1 MLMFQDNRE
10 LVGRLKWIR
19 ILFAV
24 IFVCLCAK
32 LWSLTVVHY
41 EHYRDLAERNRIHT
55 FPQIAPRGLIYDR
68 EGRVL
73 VDNVYSFNLLLFRD
87 EVQDLEETLQF
98 LVEGLK
104 VAREDL
110 EARLRAVSSYPVFR
124 PIVVKENLSIE
135 DVAFLLAHRVEY
147 PELEVI
153 KQPRRLYR
161 YGNLG
166 AHVLGYVGKISPG
179 QLEESEFKPNR
190 PGDTVGQ
197 YGVERRYNRNLIGR
211 DGQRRVLV
219 DSRGRS
225 VQEIELTN
233 PILGGGVTLTLD
245 LDLQLEAEVQLGDDP
260 GAIIVFD
267 ARNGEILV
275 MASRPTFD
283 PNQFARTISRRE
295 WKRLIENP
303 DAPLQN
309 RVIQNAFSP
318 GSVFK
323 VVMAMAGLQRG
334 IIDERNSVDCMGGV
348 TLYNHWFHCWK
359 VGGHGQ
365 VSLREALRQS
375 CNVYFYLLAQKL
387 GIQEIAEFSRRF
399 GLGVPTG
406 IDLLGEVS
414 GLVPSERWKEEV
426 RGEPWYAGE
435 TISVAIG
442 QGPLLTTPAQLARTV
457 GIIATGTVVPLHLL
471 KDGARQLPGRTEAL
485 SVAELSPRNLQ
496 LIRDAMWSSVNEWGT
511 GHNAQVDGFQVCGKT
526 GTAQTISTAGRQH
539 LSEEATERF
548 EPNAWFV
555 GFAPLDHPEI
565 VIAVVVQ
572 RGGTGGAA
580 AAPIA
585 GEILRLYYQKYKVK
599 PAGQELAWAKG
610 REKTL

>member
-1 MLMFQDNRE
+1 MPIFQDNRE
-10 LVGRLKWIR
+10 LVGHLKWIR
-19 ILFAV
+19 ILFTV
-24 IFVCLCAK
+24 IFVFLFAK

-41 EHYRDLAERNRIHT
+41 EHYRDLAERNRIRT

-73 VDNVYSFNLLLFRD
+73 VDNVYGFSLLLFRD
-87 EVQDLEETLQF
+87 EVQNLKDTLQF

-104 VAREDL
+104 VADEDL
-110 EARLRAVSSYPVFR
+110 EARLRTASSYPVFR
-124 PIVVKENLSIE
+124 PIVVKENLSME
-135 DVAFLLAHRVEY
+135 EVAFLLAHRAER

-166 AHVLGYVGKISPG
+166 AHVLGYVGEVSPG
-179 QLEESEFKPNR
+179 QLEESEFKEHR

-197 YGVERRYNRNLIGR
+197 YGIERRYNRNLTGR
-211 DGQRRVLV
+211 DGRRRVLV

-225 VQEIELTN
+225 LGEIERTD
-233 PILGGGVTLTLD
+233 PIPGGGVTLTLD
-245 LDLQLEAEVQLGDDP
+245 LDLQLAAEAQLGDDP

-267 ARNGEILV
+267 ARNGEILA

-295 WKRLIENP
+295 WEQLIENP
-303 DAPLQN
+303 DTPLQN
-309 RVIQNAFSP
+309 RVIQNTFSP

-323 VVMAMAGLQRG
+323 VIMAMAGLQRG
-334 IIDERNSVDCMGGV
+334 IIDEQNSVDCIGGV

-359 VGGHGQ
+359 AGGHGR
-365 VSLREALRQS
+365 VSLRNALRES
-375 CNVYFYLLAQKL
+375 CNVYFYLLGQKL
-387 GIQEIAEFSRRF
+387 GIQEIAESSRRV

-442 QGPLLTTPAQLARTV
+442 QGPILATPAQLARAV
-457 GIIATGTVVPLHLL
+457 GIIATGTVVPLRLL
-471 KDGARQLPGRTEAL
+471 KDGARQLPGSDETL
-485 SVAELSPRNLQ
+485 SVPDVSLPNLQ
-496 LIRDAMWSSVNEWGT
+496 LIRDAMWSVVNEWGT
-511 GHNAQVDGFQVCGKT
+511 GHSAKVAGFQVCGKT
-526 GTAQTISTAGRQH
+526 GTAQTISSAGRQR
-539 LSEEATERF
+539 LSEQAAEKF

-555 GFAPLDHPEI
+555 GFAPLDNPEI

-580 AAPIA
+580 AAPVA
-585 GEILRLYYQKYKVK
+585 REILRLYYQKHNVK
-599 PAGQELAWAKG
+599 PAGQELAAATDRDK
-610 REKTL
+610 KL